1 MRSILT
7 MHPQPLACLCAG
19 QDKLVAALG
28 ATARARHVQTEGI
41 AVFVQVIQG
50 QVDDAAKVRA
60 AMDRWA
66 EEFAP
71 GAEGWLG
78 STAGV
83 TEDGR
88 FIALAR
94 FESEEAARRNSDRP
108 EQDRWWSETSQLFTG
123 EASFRD
129 SDDVT
134 LDLAGDPD
142 DAGFV
147 QVIQGQGTDPDRARE
162 LMAEDSSEWADFRP
176 EIIGSVAV
184 GHDGG
189 AYTMAMYFTSE
200 AEAREGERKELPPK
214 LKAQMDEMAALSV
227 GVPDFFDLKQ
237 PWLYSPR

>member
-1 MRSILT
+1 
-7 MHPQPLACLCAG
+7 
-19 QDKLVAALG
+19 V
-28 ATARARHVQTEGI
+28 
-41 AVFVQVIQG
+41 VFVQVIQG
-50 QVDDAAKVRA
+50 QVTDSGKVRA
-60 AMDRWA
+60 AFDRWVQ
-66 EEFAP
+66 ELAP
-71 GAEGWLG
+71 GATGWLG

-108 EQDRWWSETSQLFTG
+108 EQDKWWTETSKLFTG

-129 SDDVT
+129 SNDVVV
-134 LDLAGDPD
+134 DVNGEPD

-147 QVIQGQGTDPDRARE
+147 QVIQGRGSDPARARE
-162 LMAEDSSEWADFRP
+162 LMGQDASEWAAFRP
-176 EIIGSVAV
+176 DIIGSVGA

-189 AYTMAMYFTSE
+189 AYTMALYFTSE
-200 AEAREGERKELPPK
+200 EAAREGERKEPPPE

-227 GVPDFFDLKQ
+227 GEPEFFDLKQ